1 MAGINYEQYSGA
13 CLTVPF
19 KAGAA
24 VAKDAMVVLSAD
36 DTVSPTT
43 AADSE
48 LIIGKAKFAISTAD
62 ASAGKSVDVELF
74 GSKIVLLIAGGTVT
88 RGTAVKCQGNDGK
101 IENVGATPEP
111 DAVIGRALKSGS
123 SGELIPVLI

>member
-13 CLTVPF
+13 ALTVPY
-19 KAGAA
+19 KAGGAISA
-24 VAKDAMVVLSAD
+24 NVLVVLSAD
-36 DTVSPTT
+36 DTVSATT

-48 LIIGKAKFAISTAD
+48 VIIGKTKTAISAAD
-62 ASAGKSVDVELF
+62 ATAGKTVDVEMF
-74 GSKIVLLIAGGTVT
+74 GSKIVLLLAGGTVT
-88 RGTAVKCQGNDGK
+88 RGLCVKCQGNDGK
-101 IENVGATPEP
+101 VENVGATPEP